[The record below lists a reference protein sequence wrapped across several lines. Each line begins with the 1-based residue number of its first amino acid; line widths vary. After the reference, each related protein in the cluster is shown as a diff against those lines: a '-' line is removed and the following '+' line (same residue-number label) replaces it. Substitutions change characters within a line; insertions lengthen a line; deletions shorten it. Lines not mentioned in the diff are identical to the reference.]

1 MSGFK
6 AVYRFMARLVIGSF
20 IAIWLGLKLD
30 SLLNISP
37 MMLILFLVY
46 VVIGSLYLLVKEL
59 SCGK

>member
-1 MSGFK
+1 
-6 AVYRFMARLVIGSF
+6 MARLVIGSF
-20 IAIWLGLKLD
+20 IAIWIGLKLD